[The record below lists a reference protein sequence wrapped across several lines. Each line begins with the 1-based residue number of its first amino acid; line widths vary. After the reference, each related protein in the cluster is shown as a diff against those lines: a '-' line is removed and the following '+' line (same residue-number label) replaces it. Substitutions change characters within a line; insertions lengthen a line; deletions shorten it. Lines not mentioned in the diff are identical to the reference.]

1 VALPI
6 LEKALR
12 DPTLTQQERSNI
24 QLVLRFRALP
34 FRDRAAYTVE
44 GFRPAR
50 MGMANLADI
59 KTGDGPNYTADS
71 IPDREDEILDII
83 AHGDRVWATWLI
95 RGTHSGSLYG
105 IPPTGRKVEVLEV
118 GQWRIRDG
126 LIAEAWFFVDEL
138 ALVRQLGIWPRTG
151 TTEKEH

>member
-1 VALPI
+1 MALPI
-6 LEKALR
+6 LENALR

-34 FRDRAAYTVE
+34 FRDRAAHTVE

-95 RGTHSGSLYG
+95 RGTHSGPLYG

-138 ALVRQLGIWPRTG
+138 ALVRQLGIWPQTG